1 MTEVVMMKVLVEF
14 LVKSLVDH
22 PEEINVAETQK
33 DNGIA
38 LELTVAPDDL
48 GKIIGK
54 HGNTINAI
62 RSVLQAAAASKK
74 QRAKLDVLGSN
85 GLPPVA
91 THDSIE

>member
-1 MTEVVMMKVLVEF
+1 MTEVVTMKALVEF

-22 PEEINVAETQK
+22 PEEISVAETQK
-33 DNGIA
+33 DNGIT

-54 HGNTINAI
+54 HGNTVNAI

-91 THDSIE
+91 NHDNIA

>member
-1 MTEVVMMKVLVEF
+1 MTGVVMMKALVEF

-33 DNGIA
+33 DNGII
-38 LELTVAPDDL
+38 LELTVAPDGL

-74 QRAKLDVLGSN
+74 RRAKLDVLGSN

-91 THDSIE
+91 NHENIE